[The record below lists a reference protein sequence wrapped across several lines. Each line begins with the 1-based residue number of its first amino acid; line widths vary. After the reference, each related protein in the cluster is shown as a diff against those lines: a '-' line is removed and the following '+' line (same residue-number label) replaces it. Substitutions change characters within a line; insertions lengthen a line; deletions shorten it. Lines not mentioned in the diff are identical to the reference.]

1 MASPKLYD
9 CEIRAEKNK
18 ELKFTLNMVNKQEST
33 LHPIDPVFK
42 LSARDYE

>member
-1 MASPKLYD
+1 MIVNSEQKK
-9 CEIRAEKNK
+9 INK
-18 ELKFTLNMVNKQEST
+18 ELKFTLNMENEQEST